1 MFGKQWTHILAPRFE
16 CKLQE
21 CYLLLHTIILF
32 ISRASRDCSFN
43 YTFLINAL
51 TNHSNFGLSIEAVV
65 SFRTVVDKRYAL
77 QAEQVSIPVS
87 EKVLWTLPI
96 RRACSRFTHG
106 SSYNKKQE
114 YSSKDYFG
122 VVINIVSI
130 LSMDIPRQL
139 HLEFGAP
146 TWSCIAT
153 SPANIK
159 CV

>member
-1 MFGKQWTHILAPRFE
+1 M
-16 CKLQE
+16 
-21 CYLLLHTIILF
+21 LLHTIILF

-122 VVINIVSI
+122 VLINIVSI
-130 LSMDIPRQL
+130 LSMDLSKPCTQAITFRSWGTNL
-139 HLEFGAP
+139 KLCRYLSACKHRR
-146 TWSCIAT
+146 CI
-153 SPANIK
+153 S
-159 CV
+159 